1 MLALPPLFNAIWYQR
16 FSDLEPLSQKKNLR
30 TNPPKAAFGR
40 NQREGGARKYGVHP
54 LMWCLPVSHI
64 WENAMERFIHKHT
77 GKITGTIACFDRV
90 LFKGY
95 LPISWAQSMESF
107 MATKGF
113 LIKDFKAL
121 VSRQSQRVKE
131 HAKRMAEV
139 NGRPYREIRSARRKE
154 KEAWQIAIRDGI
166 TRGLVCVLAAVEG
179 CSSFRV
185 VRGEKRPRLINAKR
199 KCLCLYFYFMDR
211 DFGFMHVRITTW
223 FPFTVQICLNGH
235 HWLAGKMDRAGIG
248 YGKLDNAFV
257 WIEDPKRAQR
267 LANRF
272 VKKNWPRI
280 LQVFAQQVNPLTQ
293 DLLKHMTYYW
303 IVEQAEF
310 ATDVMFKDR
319 ATLKPL
325 YQALLRHATLC
336 FSAED
341 VMTFLG
347 RKLHGRFE
355 GELLSSY
362 KKRWPGARIKHQI
375 KNNGIK
381 MYDKHGSG
389 LRIETI
395 INDPY
400 EFKIRRRGRRQGK
413 EIIGWFPMAKGV
425 ANLYRYEEICFGANR
440 RYLEALAAVED
451 PAKAQK
457 SLRKL
462 ASPVRQRGRSYRG
475 FNPASQKDAELFAA
489 VLRGEHH
496 IMGLRNADIRRQ
508 LFRPTN
514 NPRSLRGQSARVSR
528 LLKQLHVHGLIAKVP
543 RSRRWRITPKGQTI
557 MTMAMKLYHEE
568 YLQTLTKQAA

>member
-1 MLALPPLFNAIWYQR
+1 M
-16 FSDLEPLSQKKNLR
+16 
-30 TNPPKAAFGR
+30 
-40 NQREGGARKYGVHP
+40 
-54 LMWCLPVSHI
+54 
-64 WENAMERFIHKHT
+64 AM
-77 GKITGTIACFDRV
+77 
-90 LFKGY
+90 
-95 LPISWAQSMESF
+95 
-107 MATKGF
+107 KGF
-113 LIKDFKAL
+113 LIKDFKSL
-121 VSRQSQRVKE
+121 VSRQSERVKE
-131 HAKRMAEV
+131 HGKRIAEL
-139 NGRPYREIRSARRKE
+139 NGRPYRNIGSERKE
-154 KEAWQIAIRDGI
+154 REAWGIALRDGI
-166 TRGLVCVLAAVEG
+166 SHGLICVLATVEG

-223 FPFTVQICLNGH
+223 FPFTVQICLNAH
-235 HWLAGKMDRAGIG
+235 HWLAKKMDRAGIG

-257 WIEDPKRAQR
+257 WIEDAQRAQR

-280 LQVFAQQVNPLTQ
+280 LQAFAQQVNPLTN
-293 DLLKHMTYYW
+293 DLLKGMTYYW

-319 ATLKPL
+319 STLKPL
-325 YQALLRHATLC
+325 YQALLSHALLC

-355 GELLSSY
+355 GEVQSSY
-362 KKRWPGARIKHQI
+362 KKRWPGARIKHRM

-381 MYDKHGSG
+381 MYDKHGSV
-389 LRIETI
+389 LRIETV

-413 EIIGWFPMAKGV
+413 EIVGWFPMAKGV
-425 ANLYRYEEICFGANR
+425 ANLYRYAEICCGANH
-440 RYLEALAAVED
+440 RYLEALAAVDE
-451 PAKAQK
+451 PVKAQK
-457 SLRKL
+457 QLHQV
-462 ASPVRQRGRSYRG
+462 ANAVRRSGRSYRG

-508 LFRPTN
+508 LFKPTKD
-514 NPRSLRGQSARVSR
+514 PRSRRRQGARVSR
-528 LLKQLHVHGLIAKVP
+528 LLKRLHVHGLVAKVP
-543 RSRRWRITPKGQTI
+543 RSRRWRITARGQII
-557 MTMAMKLYHEE
+557 MTMVIKLHQEE
-568 YLQTLTKQAA
+568 YPQTLTKQAA